1 MANSPTQPIPDS
13 SGGKFG
19 PFAAQLFVGEMN
31 RARIVR
37 VMLDKVAGEW
47 QGACVP
53 FYDGA
58 GLGKG
63 NHRFVFGKDGSMWVG
78 QTHLSWVGGQGVQR
92 IKWNGKTPMEV
103 ESMKLLRNGFKLTFT
118 KPLAKGAGHHDHFQ
132 FTRYYY
138 EYRQGYG
145 SPQLG
150 TEAVQIAGLKLRRGD
165 RTLMIYLDKL
175 TPGYV
180 YQLDLNNIAATD
192 GSPLVNALVCYT
204 LNRLTNGDDKA
215 PHLVQK

>member
-1 MANSPTQPIPDS
+1 
-13 SGGKFG
+13 
-19 PFAAQLFVGEMN
+19 
-31 RARIVR
+31 
-37 VMLDKVAGEW
+37 
-47 QGACVP
+47 
-53 FYDGA
+53 
-58 GLGKG
+58 
-63 NHRFVFGKDGSMWVG
+63 
-78 QTHLSWVGGQGVQR
+78 
-92 IKWNGKTPMEV
+92 MEV

-118 KPLAKGAGHHDHFQ
+118 KPLAKGACHHDNFQ

-150 TEAVQIAGLKLRRGD
+150 KEAVQITDLKLLRGA